1 MAWLTN
7 EVLLY
12 GGIGISGCSL
22 LLAIIH
28 FCVSKI
34 KTVRLNAQLNSEYG
48 EKNKCIRKNR

>member
-12 GGIGISGCSL
+12 GGIGITGCSL

-34 KTVRLNAQLNSEYG
+34 KTVRLNSQLNNEYG
-48 EKNKCIRKNR
+48 EKNNCIRKNR